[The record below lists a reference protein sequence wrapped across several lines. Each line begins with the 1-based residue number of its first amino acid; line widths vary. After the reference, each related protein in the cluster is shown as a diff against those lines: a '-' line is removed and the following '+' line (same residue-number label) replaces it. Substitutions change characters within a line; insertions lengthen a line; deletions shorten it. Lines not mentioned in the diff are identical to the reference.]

1 MTIFARTCTIAALL
15 TLLAC
20 SPPGD
25 DTGPTRGPRP
35 PLDQETACPE
45 YGPPKQAGKVRVSG
59 IDEISGVVASGRSP
73 VFWVQEDSGNPA
85 EIHAIEL
92 NGTLRASVEV
102 RGATN
107 VDWEDI
113 ALAGGTIWLA
123 DIGDN
128 ELRRDRLQVYRFPE
142 PKLDATSVTA
152 QVLHLR
158 YEDGPHDAEALIV
171 DARERALYV
180 ITKELLV
187 AAGVYRAEIEGA
199 PGGKARLLERVGE
212 LELGFVTAADLGPDG
227 IVVKNYVKG
236 RLYPWTD
243 EGDVIGALAREGCAV
258 PVGGGESIAFG
269 HDGNLV
275 AIPEGRAPPVFTS
288 ARG

>member
-1 MTIFARTCTIAALL
+1 MTNAARICMIAALL
-15 TLLAC
+15 ALLAC
-20 SPPGD
+20 TRSGD
-25 DTGPTRGPRP
+25 ESDATSRPRP
-35 PLDQETACPE
+35 SRDQETEGPE
-45 YGPPKQAGKVRVSG
+45 YGPPKQAGKVQVTG
-59 IDEISGVVASGRSP
+59 IDEISGVVASERSP

-85 EIHAIEL
+85 AIHAIEL
-92 NGTLRASVEV
+92 NGTLRASVDV
-102 RGATN
+102 RGAIN

-128 ELRRDRLQVYRFPE
+128 ELQRDRLQVYRFPE
-142 PKLDATSVTA
+142 PTLDATTVTA
-152 QVLHLR
+152 EVLQLR

-171 DARERALYV
+171 DAREGALYV

-187 AAGVYRAEIEGA
+187 AAGVYRAEFAGA
-199 PGGKARLLERVGE
+199 PGGKALLLERVGE
-212 LELGFVTAADLGPDG
+212 LQLGFVTAADLGPDG
-227 IVVKNYVKG
+227 IVVKDYVKG
-236 RLYPWTD
+236 LLYPWTD
-243 EGDVIGALAREGCAV
+243 DGDVISALAGAGCAV

-275 AIPEGRAPPVFTS
+275 AIPEDRAPPVFTS

>member
-1 MTIFARTCTIAALL
+1 
-15 TLLAC
+15 
-20 SPPGD
+20 
-25 DTGPTRGPRP
+25 
-35 PLDQETACPE
+35 
-45 YGPPKQAGKVRVSG
+45 
-59 IDEISGVVASGRSP
+59 
-73 VFWVQEDSGNPA
+73 
-85 EIHAIEL
+85 
-92 NGTLRASVEV
+92 V

-113 ALAGGTIWLA
+113 ALAGGMIWLA

-142 PKLDATSVTA
+142 PALDATTVTA
-152 QVLHLR
+152 EVLQLR

-171 DARERALYV
+171 DAPEGALYV

-187 AAGVYRAEIEGA
+187 AASVYRAEIGGA
-199 PGGKARLLERVGE
+199 SGGKTLVLERVGE
-212 LELGFVTAADLGPDG
+212 LELGLVTAADLGPDG

-236 RLYPWTD
+236 RLYPWTHD
-243 EGDVIGALAREGCAV
+243 GDVISVLAQDGCAA